1 MVKTFGFFAIQK
13 NDTIGKGYKMN
24 KDLVA
29 IFEYMER
36 EKGINREI
44 IISAIEDSLCL
55 AAKKSFQ
62 GES

>member
-1 MVKTFGFFAIQK
+1 
-13 NDTIGKGYKMN
+13 MN

-36 EKGINREI
+36 EKGIKREI

-62 GES
+62 GGNDINGFLLVV